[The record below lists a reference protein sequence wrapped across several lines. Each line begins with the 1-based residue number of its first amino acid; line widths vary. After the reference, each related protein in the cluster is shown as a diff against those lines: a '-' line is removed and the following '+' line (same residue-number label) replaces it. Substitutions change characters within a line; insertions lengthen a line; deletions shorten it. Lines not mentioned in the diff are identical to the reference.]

1 MSLNKSISDI
11 LSSELESN
19 TSKAICNNKCLYVKS
34 DWIWT
39 QNEVK
44 SIDPFISS
52 IYYNLSAK
60 FYPYLYDKYYLN
72 FGFVNLNWSFAI
84 I

>member
-1 MSLNKSISDI
+1 MSLNKSISEI
-11 LSSELESN
+11 LSSELESK
-19 TSKAICNNKCLYVKS
+19 TSNAICNNKCLYVNNV
-34 DWIWT
+34 WIWT

-44 SIDPFISS
+44 SIDPFISR

-60 FYPYLYDKYYLN
+60 FYPYLNDKYYLN
-72 FGFVNLNWSFAI
+72 FGFVSLNWSLAI